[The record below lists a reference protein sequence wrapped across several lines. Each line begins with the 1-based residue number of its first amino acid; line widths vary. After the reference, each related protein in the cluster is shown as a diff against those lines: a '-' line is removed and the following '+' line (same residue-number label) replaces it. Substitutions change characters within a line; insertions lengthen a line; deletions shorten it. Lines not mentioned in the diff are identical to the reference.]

1 MKCEA
6 MSFRCL
12 FSPPRGSWRGAS
24 ETYQF
29 RIKRI
34 AGEERLIAYDEE
46 LLASTGDGNIQF
58 AVDEFAF
65 YFHEIGKNVQFV
77 SAGDGGAVD
86 DDVFLTA
93 LIALNSVDENGVG
106 F

>member
-1 MKCEA
+1 MQT
-6 MSFRCL
+6 RT
-12 FSPPRGSWRGAS
+12 G

-29 RIKRI
+29 RIKGI
-34 AGEERLIAYDEE
+34 AGKERLIAYDEE
-46 LLASTGDGNIQF
+46 LLASTGNGNIQF

-93 LIALNSVDENGVG
+93 LIALHCVDEDGVG

>member
-1 MKCEA
+1 MKREA
-6 MSFRCL
+6 MSSGWL
-12 FSPPRGSWRGAS
+12 FSPPRRSWRGAG

-29 RIKRI
+29 RIKRVS
-34 AGEERLIAYDEE
+34 GKERLIAYDEE
-46 LLASTGDGNIQF
+46 LLASTGNGNIQF

-93 LIALNSVDENGVG
+93 LIALHSVDKDGVG